1 MKRWTPNLAVSRSRR
16 NIAAAIE
23 RLRVV
28 SCEWADVDRS
38 IEDEAED
45 FIRELDEFAM
55 RITKDIADRLA
66 AGEHVGL

>member
-16 NIAAAIE
+16 NIAAAIA

-28 SCEWADVDRS
+28 SIEWADVDYS
-38 IEDEAED
+38 IESEAED
-45 FIRELDEFAM
+45 LIRTLDDFAT
-55 RITKDIADRLA
+55 RIAEGIAERIA